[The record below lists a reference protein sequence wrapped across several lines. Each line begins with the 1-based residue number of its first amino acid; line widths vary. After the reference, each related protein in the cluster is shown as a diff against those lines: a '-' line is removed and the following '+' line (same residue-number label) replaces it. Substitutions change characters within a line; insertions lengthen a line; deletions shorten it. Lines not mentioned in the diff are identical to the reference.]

1 MHSRLGHHARLY
13 LHTDDFSAND
23 STSMKWFQK
32 PATETLTPSQELYA
46 STVLAAARLLSRRH
60 SSTQRE
66 ESRLELECRRAQ
78 ELDQPLTLLQLELAD
93 WSGIATAIGSERATQ
108 TQGEL
113 ALVLRGSLRATDII
127 SPQGTG
133 IFTIFLPGTLAVDL
147 PTITR
152 NLRQAIRGY
161 RILAT
166 DGAPF
171 FLRLHPWIASASL
184 PDDGQ
189 TASELTSV
197 LKSRLVKER
206 TQPLPALTETEND
219 DNSPPLRLVA

>member
-1 MHSRLGHHARLY
+1 
-13 LHTDDFSAND
+13 
-23 STSMKWFQK
+23 MKWFQK
-32 PATETLTPSQELYA
+32 PSAETLTPSQELYA
-46 STVLAAARLLSRRH
+46 VTVMAAARLLSRLH
-60 SSTQRE
+60 GSTQRE
-66 ESRLELECRRAQ
+66 ESLLELECRRAQ
-78 ELDQPLTLLQLELAD
+78 GLNQPLSLLQLELAD
-93 WSGIATAIGSERATQ
+93 WAGIVTTIGPERATQ
-108 TQGEL
+108 TQDEL
-113 ALVLRGSLRATDII
+113 ALVLRGTLRATDSI
-127 SPQGTG
+127 SPESMGT
-133 IFTIFLPGTLAVDL
+133 FTIFLPGTLAVDL

-184 PDDGQ
+184 PDDGKM
-189 TASELTSV
+189 ASELTSV

-206 TQPLPALTETEND
+206 TQPFPALTETEND